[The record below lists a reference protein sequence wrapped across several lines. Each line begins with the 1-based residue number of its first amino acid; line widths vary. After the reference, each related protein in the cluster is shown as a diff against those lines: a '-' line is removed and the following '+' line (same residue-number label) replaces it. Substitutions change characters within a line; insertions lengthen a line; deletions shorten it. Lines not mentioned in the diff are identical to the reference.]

1 MVNIYLAIVLILISL
16 MFSAFF
22 SSSEMAYTEVNQ
34 IRLTTLTEQGNSRA
48 KQALSIARN
57 YDQYSSALLFGNGI
71 VNIFNSSMT
80 ALISIQ
86 YLAPLLPNPTL
97 AATLAAIFIFFVI
110 VIVGELI
117 PKMIGKVHALS
128 LTLIYVYPVII
139 LKTLFSPFVWIVS
152 FIVYPIRRLFVQK
165 RKENRNRYN
174 DDELETMVDTIEAKG
189 VIDEKKGDLIRS
201 TLSFSDKKAYEVMTP
216 RVDIFAFNI
225 DHDTQELLLNPDIFG
240 FSRIP
245 VFDQTLDK
253 IIGILPTKKLYK
265 RFINQTPIDLTSLL
279 IAPLFVPRNQP
290 LTNVLSLFKEQKQQ
304 MAIVVDE
311 HGGTEGLITL
321 EDIVEEIVGEI
332 WDETDDV
339 LPPIIKQSD
348 EEYLVEGNL
357 NIEVFFQELDLPF
370 TETSDYA
377 TVSGWVL
384 FHLGKFAK
392 VGDQFDVEGYHV
404 DVLEVEKFTVEKIK
418 VTLPKPKQSDIE
430 KEND

>member
-1 MVNIYLAIVLILISL
+1 MVIALL
-16 MFSAFF
+16 FSAFF
-22 SSSEMAYTEVNQ
+22 STSEMAYTAVSHL
-34 IRLTTLTEQGNSRA
+34 RLTTLVEQGNRRA
-48 KQALSIARN
+48 KQALSIAKN

-86 YLAPLLPNPTL
+86 YLAPIFPNPTI
-97 AATLAAIFIFFVI
+97 AATLAASLIFFMI
-110 VIVGELI
+110 VIFGELI
-117 PKMIGKVHALS
+117 PKMVGKVNALS
-128 LTLIYVYPVII
+128 LSLLFVYPVKILRII
-139 LKTLFSPFVWIVS
+139 FTPFVFMVSLIV
-152 FIVYPIRRLFVQK
+152 FPIRRLFVQK

-174 DDELETMVDTIEAKG
+174 DDELETMVDSIEAKG

-216 RVDIFAFNI
+216 RVDVFAFNI
-225 DHDTQELLLNPDIFG
+225 DDTQDLLLNPDIFG
-240 FSRIP
+240 YSRIP

-265 RFINQTPIDLTSLL
+265 RFINQTVIDLTSILV
-279 IAPLFVPRNQP
+279 APLFVPRNQP
-290 LTNVLSLFKEQKQQ
+290 LTKVLSLFKEQKQQ

-348 EEYLVEGNL
+348 EEYLVEGSL
-357 NIEVFFQELDLPF
+357 NIEVFFLELDLPF

-418 VTLPKPKQSDIE
+418 VTLPKPNQTEIDS
-430 KEND
+430 END

>member
-1 MVNIYLAIVLILISL
+1 MVNIYLSL
-16 MFSAFF
+16 TLMIIALLFSAFF
-22 SSSEMAYTEVNQ
+22 SSSEMAYTAVSHV
-34 IRLTTLTEQGNSRA
+34 RLTTLVEQGDRRA
-48 KQALSIARN
+48 KQALSIAKN

-86 YLAPLLPNPTL
+86 YLAPILPNPAI
-97 AATLAAIFIFFVI
+97 AATLAASLIFFMI
-110 VIVGELI
+110 VIFGELI
-117 PKMIGKVHALS
+117 PKMVGKVNALS
-128 LTLIYVYPVII
+128 LSLMFVYPVKILRII
-139 LKTLFSPFVWIVS
+139 FTPFVFVVSLIV
-152 FIVYPIRRLFVQK
+152 FPIRRLFVQK

-174 DDELETMVDTIEAKG
+174 DDELETMVDSIEAKG
-189 VIDEKKGDLIRS
+189 VIDEKKGDLLRS

-216 RVDIFAFNI
+216 RVDVFAFNI
-225 DHDTQELLLNPDIFG
+225 DHDTQDLLLNPDIFG
-240 FSRIP
+240 YSRIP

-265 RFINQTPIDLTSLL
+265 RFINQTVIDLTSILV
-279 IAPLFVPRNQP
+279 APLFVPRNQP
-290 LTNVLSLFKEQKQQ
+290 LTKVLSLFKEQKQQ

-348 EEYLVEGNL
+348 EEYLVEGSL
-357 NIEVFFQELDLPF
+357 NIEVFFLELDLPF

-418 VTLPKPKQSDIE
+418 VTLPKPNQTEIDS
-430 KEND
+430 END

>member
-1 MVNIYLAIVLILISL
+1 MVNLYFSLAL
-16 MFSAFF
+16 MVIALLFSAFF
-22 SSSEMAYTEVNQ
+22 SSSEMAYTAVSHV
-34 IRLTTLTEQGNSRA
+34 RLTTLMEQGNLRA
-48 KQALSIARN
+48 KKALSIAKN
-57 YDQYSSALLFGNGI
+57 YDQYSSALLFGNGV

-86 YLAPLLPNPTL
+86 YLAPILPNPAL
-97 AATLAAIFIFFVI
+97 AATLAASLIFFLI
-110 VIVGELI
+110 VIFGELI
-117 PKMIGKVHALS
+117 PKMLGKVNALS
-128 LTLIYVYPVII
+128 LSLLFVYPVII
-139 LKTLFSPFVWIVS
+139 LRTILTPFVLIVS
-152 FIVYPIRRLFVQK
+152 MIVYPIRRLFVQK
-165 RKENRNRYN
+165 RKENRTRYN
-174 DDELETMVDTIEAKG
+174 DDELQTMVDTIEAKG
-189 VIDEKKGDLIRS
+189 VIDEKKGNLIRS

-225 DHDTQELLLNPDIFG
+225 DHDTQDLLLNPDIFG
-240 FSRIP
+240 YSRIP

-265 RFINQTPIDLTSLL
+265 RYINQSSIDLTSLVV
-279 IAPLFVPRNQP
+279 APLFVPRNQP
-290 LTNVLSLFKEQKQQ
+290 LTKVLSLFKEQKQQ
-304 MAIVVDE
+304 LAIVVDE

-321 EDIVEEIVGEI
+321 EDIIEEIVGEI

-348 EEYLVEGNL
+348 EEFLVEGSL
-357 NIEVFFQELDLPF
+357 NIEVFFLELDLPF

-418 VTLPKPKQSDIE
+418 VTLPKSKQTEIE
-430 KEND
+430 NEND

>member
-1 MVNIYLAIVLILISL
+1 VVNIYLAIVLILISL

-22 SSSEMAYTEVNQ
+22 SSSEMAYTAVNQ

-384 FHLGKFAK
+384 FQLGKFAK

>member
-1 MVNIYLAIVLILISL
+1 MLIALF
-16 MFSAFF
+16 FSAFF
-22 SSSEMAYTEVNQ
+22 SSSEMAYTAVSQ
-34 IRLTTLTEQGNSRA
+34 VRLTTLIEQGNLKA
-48 KQALSIARN
+48 KKALSIARN

-86 YLAPLLPNPTL
+86 YLATLLPNPAL
-97 AATLAAIFIFFVI
+97 AATLAASLIFFMI
-110 VIVGELI
+110 VIFGELI
-117 PKMIGKVHALS
+117 PKMIGKVNALS
-128 LTLIYVYPVII
+128 LSLLFVYPVII
-139 LKTLFSPFVWIVS
+139 LKTILTPFVFLVSLIV
-152 FIVYPIRRLFVQK
+152 FPIRRLFIQK

-174 DDELETMVDTIEAKG
+174 DDELETMVDSIEAKG
-189 VIDEKKGDLIRS
+189 VIDGKKGDLIRS
-201 TLSFSDKKAYEVMTP
+201 AITFSETKAYEVMTP
-216 RVDIFAFNI
+216 RVDVFAFNI
-225 DHDTQELLLNPDIFG
+225 DHDTQDLLLNPDIFG
-240 FSRIP
+240 YSRIP

-265 RFINQTPIDLTSLL
+265 RFINQSAIDLTSLL
-279 IAPLFVPRNQP
+279 VAPLFVPRNQP
-290 LTNVLSLFKEQKQQ
+290 LTKVLSLFKEQKQQ

-339 LPPIIKQSD
+339 LPTIIKQSD
-348 EEYLVEGNL
+348 EEFLIEGSL
-357 NIEVFFQELDLPF
+357 NIEVFFLELDLPF

-418 VTLPKPKQSDIE
+418 VTLPKPSQTEIE

>member
-22 SSSEMAYTEVNQ
+22 SSSEMAYTAVNQ

-384 FHLGKFAK
+384 FQLGKFAK

>member
-1 MVNIYLAIVLILISL
+1 MGNLFMSILLILISL
-16 MFSAFF
+16 SFSAFF
-22 SSSEMAYTEVNQ
+22 STSEMAYTAVSHM
-34 IRLTTLTEQGNSRA
+34 RLTTLVEQGNKRA
-48 KQALSIARN
+48 KKALFIAKN

-80 ALISIQ
+80 ALIAIQ

-97 AATLAAIFIFFVI
+97 AATLAATLIFFVI
-110 VIVGELI
+110 VIFGELI
-117 PKMIGKVHALS
+117 PKMIGKVNALS
-128 LTLIYVYPVII
+128 LSLVFVYPVMIF
-139 LKTLFSPFVWIVS
+139 KTIFTPFVFLVS
-152 FIVYPIRRLFVQK
+152 LIVYPIRRLFIQK
-165 RKENRNRYN
+165 RKENRNRYSN
-174 DDELETMVDTIEAKG
+174 DELETMVDTIEAKG
-189 VIDEKKGDLIRS
+189 VIDEKKGDMIRS
-201 TLSFSDKKAYEVMTP
+201 TLSFSNKKAYEVMTP
-216 RVDIFAFNI
+216 RVDVFAFNI
-225 DHDTQELLLNPDIFG
+225 DHDTQDLLLNPDIFG

-265 RFINQTPIDLTSLL
+265 RLINQTVIDLTSLL
-279 IAPLFVPRNQP
+279 VAPLFVPRNQP
-290 LTNVLSLFKEQKQQ
+290 LTKILSLFKEQKQQ

-348 EEYLVEGNL
+348 EEYLVEGSL
-357 NIEVFFQELDLPF
+357 NIEVFFSELDLPF
-370 TETSDYA
+370 VETSDYA
-377 TVSGWVL
+377 TVSGWVV

-418 VTLPKPKQSDIE
+418 VTLPKPNQTKF
-430 KEND
+430 ENENG

>member
-1 MVNIYLAIVLILISL
+1 MVNLYVSLSLMVIAL

-22 SSSEMAYTEVNQ
+22 SSSEMAYTAVSQ
-34 IRLTTLTEQGNSRA
+34 IRLTTLMDQGNLRA
-48 KQALSIARN
+48 KKALSIAKN

-71 VNIFNSSMT
+71 VNIFNSSIT

-86 YLAPLLPNPTL
+86 YLAPILPNPAL
-97 AATLAAIFIFFVI
+97 AATLAASVIFFLI
-110 VIVGELI
+110 VIFGELI
-117 PKMIGKVHALS
+117 PKMIGKVNALS
-128 LTLIYVYPVII
+128 LSLLFVYPVIVLRAI
-139 LKTLFSPFVWIVS
+139 FTPFVFIVS
-152 FIVYPIRRLFVQK
+152 LIVFPIRRLFVQK

-174 DDELETMVDTIEAKG
+174 DDELQTMVDTIEAKG
-189 VIDEKKGDLIRS
+189 VIDEKKGNLIRS

-225 DHDTQELLLNPDIFG
+225 DHDTQDLLLNPDIFG
-240 FSRIP
+240 YSRIP

-265 RFINQTPIDLTSLL
+265 RYINQSPIDLTSLVV
-279 IAPLFVPRNQP
+279 APLFVPRNQP
-290 LTNVLSLFKEQKQQ
+290 LTKVLSLFKEQKQQ

-321 EDIVEEIVGEI
+321 EDIIEEIVGEI

-357 NIEVFFQELDLPF
+357 NIEVFFSELDLPF

-418 VTLPKPKQSDIE
+418 VTLPKSKQSEIE
-430 KEND
+430 NEND

>member
-1 MVNIYLAIVLILISL
+1 MVNLYLSLSL
-16 MFSAFF
+16 MVIALLFSAFF
-22 SSSEMAYTEVNQ
+22 SSSEMAYTAVSQ
-34 IRLTTLTEQGNSRA
+34 VRLTTLMEQGNLRA
-48 KQALSIARN
+48 KKALSIAKN

-71 VNIFNSSMT
+71 VNIFNSSIT

-86 YLAPLLPNPTL
+86 YLAPILPNPAVAASL
-97 AATLAAIFIFFVI
+97 AASLIFFLI
-110 VIVGELI
+110 VIFGELI
-117 PKMIGKVHALS
+117 PKMIGKVNALS
-128 LTLIYVYPVII
+128 LSLLFVYPVIVLRTI
-139 LKTLFSPFVWIVS
+139 FTPFVFIVS
-152 FIVYPIRRLFVQK
+152 LIVFPIRRLFVQK
-165 RKENRNRYN
+165 RTENRNRYN
-174 DDELETMVDTIEAKG
+174 DDELQTMVDTIEEKG
-189 VIDEKKGDLIRS
+189 FIDEKKGDLIRS

-225 DHDTQELLLNPDIFG
+225 DHDTQDLVLNPDIFG
-240 FSRIP
+240 YSRIP

-265 RFINQTPIDLTSLL
+265 RYINQSIIDLTSLL
-279 IAPLFVPRNQP
+279 VAPLFVPRNQS
-290 LTNVLSLFKEQKQQ
+290 LTKVLSLFKEQKQQ

-339 LPPIIKQSD
+339 LPPIIKQSE
-348 EEYLVEGNL
+348 EEYLVEGSL
-357 NIEVFFQELDLPF
+357 NIEVFFLELDLPF

-384 FHLGKFAK
+384 FQLGKFAK
-392 VGDQFDVEGYHV
+392 VGDQFEVEGYHV

-418 VTLPKPKQSDIE
+418 VTLPKSKQTKIE
-430 KEND
+430 NEND